1 MENTKNTKTYT
12 DVMKMLAQNYEK
24 IEHSIVNQLML
35 DVFNHH
41 LTEGMYREN
50 VWKSLFERIIPKKY
64 CIEQGVFII
73 DSYENKSREV
83 DLAIYDE
90 LYTPYIFNYEG
101 VRFIPI
107 EAVAAV
113 VQCKSNCIE
122 PEDILE
128 WAKSIDKLLTSLDSV
143 TRMATGMADNYTDT
157 REVTQTATRP
167 IKILCALAENI
178 TNKNLKKEFDIIL
191 TVDKDKK
198 KLIKFVREEEGSLN
212 TWNRSLNHAMEG
224 TEPESRELRK
234 EKACRQ
240 ARIYNKD
247 ETSNARPRLL
257 QDLKVGQAKEGKEGE
272 VEENVLLSLI
282 FQLNQLLMV
291 LNNPMLFPHRAYAD
305 MFNRILKGY
314 DREQGEGQEK
324 EHGQEK

>member
-1 MENTKNTKTYT
+1 MGNTKTYT
-12 DVMKMLAQNYEK
+12 DVMKMLAQNYEE

-35 DVFNHH
+35 NVFNHY
-41 LTEGMYREN
+41 LTEGMYREG
-50 VWKSLFERIIPKKY
+50 VWKSLFEMIIPKKY

-73 DSYENKSREV
+73 DSYGNKSKEV

-90 LYTPYIFNYEG
+90 LYTPYIFNYEN

-113 VQCKSNCIE
+113 VQCKSNGIE
-122 PEDILE
+122 SEDILE
-128 WAKSIDKLLTSLDSV
+128 WAESIDKLLTSLDSV
-143 TRMATGMADNYTDT
+143 TRMATGMTDNYTDT
-157 REVTQTATRP
+157 RKVTQTATRP

-178 TNKNLKKEFDIIL
+178 TNEDLKKEFDIIL

-198 KLIKFVREEEGSLN
+198 KLIKFVREEDSSLN
-212 TWNRSLNHAMEG
+212 TWNCSLNHAMEG
-224 TEPESRELRK
+224 TEPESRELIK
-234 EKACRQ
+234 EKADRQ
-240 ARIYNKD
+240 ARIFNK
-247 ETSNARPRLL
+247 EGTGNARPHLL
-257 QDLKVGQAKEGKEGE
+257 QDLKIGQDKGNG

-305 MFNRILKGY
+305 TFNRILNGY
-314 DREQGEGQEK
+314 DREQGEGHGQEK
-324 EHGQEK
+324 EHGKEK